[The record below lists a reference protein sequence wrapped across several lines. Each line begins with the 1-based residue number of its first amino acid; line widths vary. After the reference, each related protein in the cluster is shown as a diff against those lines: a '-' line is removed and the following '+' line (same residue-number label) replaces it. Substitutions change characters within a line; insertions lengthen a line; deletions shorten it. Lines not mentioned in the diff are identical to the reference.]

1 MKLQQLV
8 VLLRLVNDA
17 IEACVDEV
25 SDAEL
30 QERIDEITNYCI
42 TDLGGDGSSFD
53 EEDWK

>member
-8 VLLRLVNDA
+8 TLLRLVNDA

-30 QERIDEITNYCI
+30 QERIDEITHYCQQ
-42 TDLGGDGSSFD
+42 DLGGDSSALD